1 MAKRS
6 GFERRARGFYR
17 TPCEAVK
24 PLLLHLTTPSFFDE
38 PCAGDGALIA
48 ALEAAEAEFF
58 DAADLV

>member
-24 PLLLHLTTPSFFDE
+24 PLLPHLATPS
-38 PCAGDGALIA
+38 
-48 ALEAAEAEFF
+48 FF